1 MYMTVCVY
9 ATPTP
14 HRFFFETESQ
24 YHLIFIEI
32 ESQLLNCQTFFVR
45 YERFFSFFEKRYI

>member
-24 YHLIFIEI
+24 YHLIFIDT
-32 ESQLLNCQTFFVR
+32 ESHLHNCQTKCLTYEIFFN
-45 YERFFSFFEKRYI
+45 FSEKGYI